1 MFPKRRPSLRYYA
14 VLRRALSG
22 RRGSVWEVQDR
33 RNPLRQQY
41 LFVPSRMNSWPI
53 WLKRLESLDPTPTR
67 LRNGKVALLFTSSD
81 VPSIRACLRRRA
93 EGSNLVLNAMTGFQ
107 PSPTKRKNLH
117 SVWIPTIAAACFLV
131 LLLPKD
137 VSSAKQTLERPLVQ
151 PRTDTCKIDLPA
163 GSEIS
168 GSLARYKTVVI
179 RGQKYK
185 IAAINDL
192 GGLAQ
197 VKAKRICDNRY
208 FRFDAWLY
216 KQSSRIERVY

>member
-1 MFPKRRPSLRYYA
+1 
-14 VLRRALSG
+14 
-22 RRGSVWEVQDR
+22 
-33 RNPLRQQY
+33 
-41 LFVPSRMNSWPI
+41 
-53 WLKRLESLDPTPTR
+53 
-67 LRNGKVALLFTSSD
+67 
-81 VPSIRACLRRRA
+81 
-93 EGSNLVLNAMTGFQ
+93 MTGFQ

-137 VSSAKQTLERPLVQ
+137 VSSAKQNLERPLVQ
-151 PRTDTCKIDLPA
+151 PRIDTCKMDLPA

-168 GSLARYKTVVI
+168 GSVERYQMVVI
-179 RGQKYK
+179 RGQKFR
-185 IAAINDL
+185 IAAINNL